1 MTAPKPLKSPLRFAS
16 LALGTIVAVI
26 FLSAILQLGRS
37 DSHSD
42 NGATAKGAIA
52 AIALLK
58 DWAVWMAG
66 IQTATLASLGLLAK
80 DGMLAGSLTAWQAR
94 WALLTALFNAAA
106 LLFSAWLLTSLS
118 SLMLRA
124 CSSDQLTYDF
134 YQWPIYAF
142 LEGSWFKNFSL
153 HRILRVEFF
162 AFWNHWL
169 WALGILSFGAL
180 CVSLVAQ
187 RSKPAPVEA
196 GPDRTGQGS
205 PKAMIRRQRR
215 GA

>member
-124 CSSDQLTYDF
+124 CSSYPPSQLTYDF
-134 YQWPIYAF
+134 YQWPIYASF
-142 LEGSWFKNFSL
+142 EGKWYE
-153 HRILRVEFF
+153 RILRVEFF

>member
-1 MTAPKPLKSPLRFAS
+1 MTAPKPLKSPLRFAKWV
-16 LALGTIVAVI
+16 LVAIVAVI
-26 FLSAILQLGRS
+26 VLSALWTPVPIESGPV
-37 DSHSD
+37 D
-42 NGATAKGAIA
+42 GATAKGAMA

-66 IQTATLASLGLLAK
+66 IQTATLASLGLLVR

-124 CSSDQLTYDF
+124 CSSDQPTYDF

-187 RSKPAPVEA
+187 RSKTAPVEA